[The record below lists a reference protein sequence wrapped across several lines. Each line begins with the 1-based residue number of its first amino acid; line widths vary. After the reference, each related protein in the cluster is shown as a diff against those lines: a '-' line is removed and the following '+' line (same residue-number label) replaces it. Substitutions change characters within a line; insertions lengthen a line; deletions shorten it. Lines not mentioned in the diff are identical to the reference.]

1 MLSIFAKIDA
11 YITLDTT
18 SFFQNSC
25 TESAVKVPK
34 NFEFKCLDIIP
45 KIKFISDVANCAK
58 RNDKSCC
65 RCNWFNKY
73 NKK

>member
-1 MLSIFAKIDA
+1 MLSVFAKIYA
-11 YITLDTT
+11 YITLGTA
-18 SFFQNSC
+18 SFVQNSC

-45 KIKFISDVANCAK
+45 KIKFISNVANGAK

-65 RCNWFNKY
+65 RCNWFYKY